1 MSNTPRTDE
10 FCKTAGGQYTYDITG
25 LARSLER
32 ELSTCSAKFD
42 LQQEQLDRN
51 AGQIAALREQINWL
65 LFELKVA
72 ADRLTDCQQ
81 TTISARDCIGRVEA
95 SLAKEEG
102 K

>member
-1 MSNTPRTDE
+1 MMFAPRYTVFHCGYLKGEREISDTPRTDALIHSSLDLSQSTIAE
-10 FCKTAGGQYTYDITG
+10 FAQT
-25 LARSLER
+25 LER
-32 ELSTCSAKFD
+32 ENDT
-42 LQQEQLDRN
+42 
-51 AGQIAALREQINWL
+51 LREQINWL

-95 SLAKEEG
+95 ALAKGEG

>member
-1 MSNTPRTDE
+1 MSDTPRTDALVYSSADL
-10 FCKTAGGQYTYDITG
+10 TQSTIVG
-25 LARSLER
+25 LAQTLER
-32 ELSTCSAKFD
+32 E
-42 LQQEQLDRN
+42 N
-51 AGQIAALREQINWL
+51 AALREQINWL

-95 SLAKEEG
+95 ALAKEEG